1 MREKESNTKSTD
13 SATNGR
19 EDIFCGDLHASGDIT
34 IVSDKK
40 FKDDIRVIPDAMN
53 KIVELR
59 GVTFTRADQCT
70 DKRFTGVI
78 AQEVQEVLPEA
89 VNVHRDHL
97 SVSYGTMVGLLIEG
111 MKEQQE
117 TIEELSKEVAD
128 LRARMERRL

>member
-1 MREKESNTKSTD
+1 MEITGSTIEKEYIS
-13 SATNGR
+13 
-19 EDIFCGDLHASGDIT
+19 CGYLHASGDIL

-40 FKDDIRVIPDAMN
+40 FKDDIRVIPDAME
-53 KIVELR
+53 KITELR
-59 GVTFTRADQCT
+59 GVTFTRSDQCT

-78 AQEVQEVLPEA
+78 AQEVQAVLPEA

-117 TIEELSKEVAD
+117 TIEKLSREVED
-128 LRARMERRL
+128 LRIQMERRL